1 MMMAADAGV
10 DDAQAILIALS
21 QPGVHVEAISA
32 VHGNV
37 VSKATFCAHPVDTLR
52 CSFSCV
58 CMHAG
63 GHQSGEEPDAAADAM
78 QQVRA
83 A

>member
-1 MMMAADAGV
+1 MMAADAGV

-37 VSKATFCAHPVDTLR
+37 VSKATSFCCTQYRAR
-52 CSFSCV
+52 CRLQLCL
-58 CMHAG
+58 
-63 GHQSGEEPDAAADAM
+63 
-78 QQVRA
+78 
-83 A
+83 